1 MQKVEVGHSQRLIFE
16 DVKRSQGGEPE
27 SMLVSVELKD
37 LKGRREVVALYGKGF
52 DDLSEFFE
60 GLAGQWSGWQG
71 FKSYESLE
79 GDLLLEAEHT
89 GSHVELSF
97 ALQDP
102 SFPETWCV
110 RGRLTLEPGEELTQV
125 STALNALFSRSTAM

>member
-1 MQKVEVGHSQRLIFE
+1 MHKVEVGHSQRLIFE
-16 DVKRSQGGEPE
+16 DVKRSRDGEPE

-37 LKGRREVVALYGKGF
+37 LKGSREVVALYGKGF

-60 GLAGQWSGWQG
+60 NLAAQWSGWQG
-71 FKSYESLE
+71 IKSYESLE

-97 ALQDP
+97 ALQNP
-102 SFPETWCV
+102 SFPETWYV
-110 RGRLTLEPGEELTQV
+110 RGRLTLDPGEELTQV
-125 STALNALFSRSTAM
+125 SNALDQLFSRREPS